1 MKTLNKYSIDIFGLS
16 NKRHEYDFQVADAFF
31 EAFGGELVEKG
42 ALQVQVVL
50 DKTETMIVATFVIMG
65 SVELICDRSLEAFG
79 QKVNVKQKMIYK
91 FGEEDEDISDEICI
105 IAKDTHRLNIAQPI
119 YDFIALSLPMKRI
132 HPKFEDTQYPEDSE
146 QEGLLVYSTATAEDE
161 SSLTDEDDTSNS
173 EPVTDP
179 RWAALQKLK
188 GREN

>member
-1 MKTLNKYSIDIFGLS
+1 MKTLDKYSIDIFGLS
-16 NKRHEYDFQVADAFF
+16 NKRHEYDFEVGNAFF
-31 EAFGGELVEKG
+31 EAFGSELVEKG

-50 DKTETMIVATFVIMG
+50 DKTETMIVATFSIVG
-65 SVELICDRSLEAFG
+65 SVELICDRSLESFE
-79 QKVNVKQKMIYK
+79 QPVSVNQKMIYK
-91 FGEEDEDISDEICI
+91 FGEEDEDLSDEICI

-132 HPKFEDTQYPEDSE
+132 HPKFEDTQYPEDAE
-146 QEGLLVYSTATAEDE
+146 QEGLLVYSTATAEDDE
-161 SSLTDEDDTSNS
+161 PTDENNDTPSD
-173 EPVTDP
+173 EDTIDP